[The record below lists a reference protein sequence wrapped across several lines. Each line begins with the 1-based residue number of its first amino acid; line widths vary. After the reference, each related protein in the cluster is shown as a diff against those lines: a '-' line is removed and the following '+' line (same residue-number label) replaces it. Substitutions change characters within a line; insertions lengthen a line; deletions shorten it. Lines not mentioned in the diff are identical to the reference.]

1 MDGFKTLPRYKA
13 GGLVKTPVTGDKKAA
28 APSKAVA
35 KPAFKGS
42 DVAKEKSKP
51 AGHKDP
57 YIKSKESGKTADFPS
72 AAVKGRKAKATGT
85 VSKFKCGGKIVK
97 KADGGIMDAIGGVGT
112 QLKNNVMGTP
122 EQNRIA
128 QARMD
133 MIARK
138 KAQQA
143 ALLQGQAPAAALQQ
157 GALAGALGGQGA
169 ISDTERQAMSP
180 APAMQAPGG
189 VSPAGPVPTQKKGGK
204 VKGKC

>member
-1 MDGFKTLPRYKA
+1 MA
-13 GGLVKTPVTGDKKAA
+13 GIRRSLA
-28 APSKAVA
+28 
-35 KPAFKGS
+35 
-42 DVAKEKSKP
+42 
-51 AGHKDP
+51 
-57 YIKSKESGKTADFPS
+57 S

-157 GALAGALGGQGA
+157 GALAGALGGA
-169 ISDTERQAMSP
+169 AP

>member
-1 MDGFKTLPRYKA
+1 MDGFKKIVKMKT

-28 APSKAVA
+28 APSKAA
-35 KPAFKGS
+35 TRPAFKGS

-57 YIKSKESGKTADFPS
+57 YIKSKDVPPAEGVPS
-72 AAVKGRKAKATGT
+72 AAIKGRNKKANGT
-85 VSKFKCGGKIVK
+85 VNKFKCGGKIVK

-143 ALLQGQAPAAALQQ
+143 AMLQGQSPISALQQ
-157 GALAGALGGQGA
+157 GAVAG
-169 ISDTERQAMSP
+169 DTP
-180 APAMQAPGG
+180 APAPTSAPGLA
-189 VSPAGPVPTQKKGGK
+189 PAPAPALPAQKKGGK
-204 VKGKC
+204 VKKDKC

>member
-1 MDGFKTLPRYKA
+1 MDGFKKIVKMKT

-28 APSKAVA
+28 TR
-35 KPAFKGS
+35 PAFKGS

-57 YIKSKESGKTADFPS
+57 YIKSKDVPPAEGVPS
-72 AAVKGRKAKATGT
+72 AAIKGRNKKANGT
-85 VSKFKCGGKIVK
+85 VNKFKCGGKIVK

-143 ALLQGQAPAAALQQ
+143 AMLQGQSPVSALQQ
-157 GALAGALGGQGA
+157 GAVAGATPAPAPTSAPDL
-169 ISDTERQAMSP
+169 SP
-180 APAMQAPGG
+180 APA
-189 VSPAGPVPTQKKGGK
+189 PALPAQKKGGK
-204 VKGKC
+204 VKKDKC

>member
-1 MDGFKTLPRYKA
+1 MDGFKKIVKMKT

-28 APSKAVA
+28 APSKAA
-35 KPAFKGS
+35 TRPAFKGS

-57 YIKSKESGKTADFPS
+57 YIKSKDVATEAAPS
-72 AAVKGRKAKATGT
+72 AAIKGRNKKANGT
-85 VSKFKCGGKIVK
+85 VNKFKCGGKIVK

-143 ALLQGQAPAAALQQ
+143 AMLQGQSPVSALQQ
-157 GALAGALGGQGA
+157 GAVAGATPAPVPTSAPGLA
-169 ISDTERQAMSP
+169 P
-180 APAMQAPGG
+180 APA
-189 VSPAGPVPTQKKGGK
+189 PALPAQKKGGK

>member
-1 MDGFKTLPRYKA
+1 MDGFKKIVKMKT

-28 APSKAVA
+28 TR
-35 KPAFKGS
+35 PAFKGS

-57 YIKSKESGKTADFPS
+57 YIKSKDVPPAEGVPS
-72 AAVKGRKAKATGT
+72 AAIKGRNKKANGT
-85 VSKFKCGGKIVK
+85 VNKFKCGGKIVK

-143 ALLQGQAPAAALQQ
+143 AMLQGQSPVSALQQ
-157 GALAGALGGQGA
+157 GAVAGA
-169 ISDTERQAMSP
+169 TP
-180 APAMQAPGG
+180 APAPTSAPGLA
-189 VSPAGPVPTQKKGGK
+189 PAPAPALPAQKKGGK
-204 VKGKC
+204 VKKDKC

>member
-1 MDGFKTLPRYKA
+1 MDGFKKIVKMKT

-28 APSKAVA
+28 TR
-35 KPAFKGS
+35 PAFKGS

-57 YIKSKESGKTADFPS
+57 YIKSKDVPPAEGVPS
-72 AAVKGRKAKATGT
+72 AAIKGRNKKANGT
-85 VSKFKCGGKIVK
+85 VNKFKCGGKIVK

-143 ALLQGQAPAAALQQ
+143 AMLQGQSPISALQQ
-157 GALAGALGGQGA
+157 GAVAG
-169 ISDTERQAMSP
+169 DTP
-180 APAMQAPGG
+180 APAPTSAPGLA
-189 VSPAGPVPTQKKGGK
+189 PAPAPAPALPAQKKGGK
-204 VKGKC
+204 VKKDKC

>member
-1 MDGFKTLPRYKA
+1 
-13 GGLVKTPVTGDKKAA
+13 
-28 APSKAVA
+28 
-35 KPAFKGS
+35 
-42 DVAKEKSKP
+42 
-51 AGHKDP
+51 
-57 YIKSKESGKTADFPS
+57 
-72 AAVKGRKAKATGT
+72 
-85 VSKFKCGGKIVK
+85 
-97 KADGGIMDAIGGVGT
+97 MDAIGGVGT
-112 QLKNNVMGTP
+112 QLMNNVMGTP

-180 APAMQAPGG
+180 APAPAMQAPGG

-204 VKGKC
+204 VKCKC

>member
-1 MDGFKTLPRYKA
+1 MDGFKKIVKMKT

-28 APSKAVA
+28 APSKAA
-35 KPAFKGS
+35 TRPAFKGS

-57 YIKSKESGKTADFPS
+57 YIKSKDVPPAEGVPS
-72 AAVKGRKAKATGT
+72 AAIKGRNKKANGT
-85 VSKFKCGGKIVK
+85 VNKFKCGGKIVK

-143 ALLQGQAPAAALQQ
+143 AMLQGQSPISALQQ
-157 GALAGALGGQGA
+157 GAVAG
-169 ISDTERQAMSP
+169 DTP
-180 APAMQAPGG
+180 APAPTSAPGLA
-189 VSPAGPVPTQKKGGK
+189 PAPAPAPALPAQKKGGK
-204 VKGKC
+204 VKKDKC

>member
-1 MDGFKTLPRYKA
+1 MDGFKKIVKMKT

-28 APSKAVA
+28 TR
-35 KPAFKGS
+35 PAFKGS

-57 YIKSKESGKTADFPS
+57 YIKSKDVPPAEGVPS
-72 AAVKGRKAKATGT
+72 AAIKGRNKKANGT
-85 VSKFKCGGKIVK
+85 VNKFKCGGKIVK

-143 ALLQGQAPAAALQQ
+143 AMLQGQSPISALQQ
-157 GALAGALGGQGA
+157 GAVAG
-169 ISDTERQAMSP
+169 DTPAPAPTSAPDLSP
-180 APAMQAPGG
+180 APA
-189 VSPAGPVPTQKKGGK
+189 PALPAQKKGGK
-204 VKGKC
+204 VKKDKC

>member
-72 AAVKGRKAKATGT
+72 AAVKGRNKKDAGT
-85 VSKFKCGGKIVK
+85 VNKFKAGGKIK
-97 KADGGIMDAIGGVGT
+97 KMADGSLT
-112 QLKNNVMGTP
+112 
-122 EQNRIA
+122 
-128 QARMD
+128 
-133 MIARK
+133 
-138 KAQQA
+138 
-143 ALLQGQAPAAALQQ
+143 
-157 GALAGALGGQGA
+157 GALAGGALGGGLQGLVQ
-169 ISDTERQAMSP
+169 DQERKKRMAKYLSPTQQAQMDQQQAAATAAQPP
-180 APAMQAPGG
+180 APNPMPQAPGG

>member
-1 MDGFKTLPRYKA
+1 MDGFKKIVKMKT

-28 APSKAVA
+28 APSKAA
-35 KPAFKGS
+35 TRPAFKGS

-57 YIKSKESGKTADFPS
+57 YIKSKDVPPAEGVPS
-72 AAVKGRKAKATGT
+72 AAVKGRNKKANGT
-85 VSKFKCGGKIVK
+85 VNKFKCGGKIVK

-112 QLKNNVMGTP
+112 QLKNNIMGTP
-122 EQNRIA
+122 DQNRIA

-143 ALLQGQAPAAALQQ
+143 AMLQGQSPVSALQQ
-157 GALAGALGGQGA
+157 GAVAGA
-169 ISDTERQAMSP
+169 TP
-180 APAMQAPGG
+180 APAPTSAPGLA
-189 VSPAGPVPTQKKGGK
+189 PAPAPALPAQKKGGK
-204 VKGKC
+204 VKKDKC

>member
-51 AGHKDP
+51 AGHKDS

-128 QARMD
+128 QAQMD

-157 GALAGALGGQGA
+157 GALAGALGGA
-169 ISDTERQAMSP
+169 APAPAPSP